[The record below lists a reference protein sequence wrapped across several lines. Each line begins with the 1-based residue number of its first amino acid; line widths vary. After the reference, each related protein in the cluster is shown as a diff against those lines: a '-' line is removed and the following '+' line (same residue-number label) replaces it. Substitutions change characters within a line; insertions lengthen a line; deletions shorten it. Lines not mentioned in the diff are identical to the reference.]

1 MAKMTKEQKDK
12 IAKRQ
17 QDFRDAKEMMR
28 RHASQLSEHFSSVQI
43 VGTKLEPDG
52 GTMFVTGG
60 SGDIMAR
67 IKFAEEW
74 SDLANEVY
82 LGNK

>member
-28 RHASQLSEHFSSVQI
+28 RHASQLSEHFSCVQI

-52 GTMFVTGG
+52 GTMFVTEG

-67 IKFAEEW
+67 IKCAEEW
-74 SDLANEVY
+74 SDLTNEVY